1 MVMVNKKPANRLS
14 KSAATINTKKVV
26 VKQDMIDFIK
36 TQGMT
41 RALKRAGK
49 IKASGKGG
57 EREFLE
63 GVRRMYGQ
71 RRLDAA
77 TKSAGPKMPTMT
89 APKGANKK
97 PANRLSK
104 SAASIQTKVGSKPA
118 PKKNSSNKTGLG
130 IAGAA
135 AATATLV
142 ASRGKL
148 AGLAG
153 KMSPGLAKS
162 GLGKALGMGAKSSPN
177 SAANVMARK
186 FASEGVKVGPKG
198 SFGPSTAAT
207 AKAAG
212 KNIGTKS
219 EFAQKA
225 MQDKARAYLAS
236 RAAAKSAPT
245 KAAASKPTLKKSA
258 PKKRAMAAGG
268 IGSVTLKGDTAKK
281 TTKK

>member
-1 MVMVNKKPANRLS
+1 MVNKKPANRLS

-41 RALKRAGK
+41 KALKRAGE

-77 TKSAGPKMPTMT
+77 TKGAGPKMPTMT

-104 SAASIQTKVGSKPA
+104 SAASIQTKVNSKPSA
-118 PKKNSSNKTGLG
+118 STTAKKSNNKVGLG
-130 IAGAA
+130 ITGAA
-135 AATATLV
+135 LATAALI
-142 ASRGKL
+142 ASRGK
-148 AGLAG
+148 ATGLAS
-153 KMSPGLAKS
+153 KLSPAV
-162 GLGKALGMGAKSSPN
+162 GKALGAKTGANTAS
-177 SAANVMARK
+177 NVMARK
-186 FASEGVKVGPKG
+186 LASESVKVGPKG
-198 SFGPSTAAT
+198 SFGPSTSAM
-207 AKAAG
+207 AKAG
-212 KNIGTKS
+212 KNVGTKS

-245 KAAASKPTLKKSA
+245 KAAASKPTLKKAA

-268 IGSVTLKGDTAKK
+268 IGATTLKGDTAKK
-281 TTKK
+281 TKKK